1 MKGII
6 KMNRIKKNLAFDFR
20 YMHYSKI
27 ILALLVVVV
36 IVNGIL
42 LTMEYQYISTSY
54 DEYVYMENYYKENGL
69 NIEED
74 LTSENYNI
82 VENNDGTT
90 TVDNTILYCYDTV
103 CRSIYVATPQYSVS
117 HILEISIL
125 VFPLLFGIMGTLLAT
140 TDYKHKIFK
149 HKILRYGR
157 NNYYLCKLLS
167 IIAMV
172 IGVIVFATFLGKIS
186 SIVFY
191 SCICNQFPVDQFNV
205 GSLEMYTNTITKMGV
220 MCLISITYA
229 SIGFLLGIIFKN
241 AIVSICA
248 ISTYLYIIPIFSEYE
263 IKNCCYAV
271 LKDTFDFYG
280 LVNISSHKQIDISV
294 AIIIIISVIMICNVI
309 SLFIIKKRSAYN

>member
-1 MKGII
+1 
-6 KMNRIKKNLAFDFR
+6 MNRIKKNLAFDFR

-74 LTSENYNI
+74 LNSENYNI

-149 HKILRYGR
+149 HKI
-157 NNYYLCKLLS
+157 CH
-167 IIAMV
+167 
-172 IGVIVFATFLGKIS
+172 FLHKKTP
-186 SIVFY
+186 
-191 SCICNQFPVDQFNV
+191 QFLAEF
-205 GSLEMYTNTITKMGV
+205 
-220 MCLISITYA
+220 
-229 SIGFLLGIIFKN
+229 
-241 AIVSICA
+241 
-248 ISTYLYIIPIFSEYE
+248 
-263 IKNCCYAV
+263 
-271 LKDTFDFYG
+271 
-280 LVNISSHKQIDISV
+280 
-294 AIIIIISVIMICNVI
+294 
-309 SLFIIKKRSAYN
+309 SLFLSSKFSLIFFCNFSNYSLHTCINFCVS